1 MELELIVQN
10 MDKQKEQMSRELHDN
25 ENNFKDNLE
34 LWKNKLDRLEKNLR
48 DKEEIIGMIGNN
60 LKEMEMEA

>member
-1 MELELIVQN
+1 MQN
-10 MDKQKEQMSRELHDN
+10 FEKQKEEMSRELHDN

-34 LWKNKLDRLEKNLR
+34 LWKNRLDRLEKNLR

>member
-1 MELELIVQN
+1 
-10 MDKQKEQMSRELHDN
+10 MSRELHDN

-34 LWKNKLDRLEKNLR
+34 LWKNRLDRLEKNLR